1 MPNNKGSRKN
11 RGEGSI
17 RLLKHR
23 DLYEARVTLGY
34 RDGKRIQKSVYG
46 ANEEEIVQKKNKL
59 LAQYGLGVAIPDKAT
74 VEQMLLDWLEHK
86 KVIVKPTTYGSYER
100 MIENHIKPRLGRV
113 LVQKLEVDHL
123 DNLYREMH
131 RKGLRRSTIRV
142 AHNIMHDALERLR
155 RRKKIAENVADLVDD
170 LPSDKEA
177 FEAKTWTVDDARK
190 FLRAVQADRFF
201 ALYWLALTGSFR
213 RGELLGLKWSAIR
226 VENHPVRGQYVVIN
240 VVNNRTQNGKEVVE
254 LAPKTHRSKRPVI
267 LPYQAWE
274 VLQAHKASMEAY
286 REELAKKGYNPPDEG
301 YVFLSTYLEPI
312 NPSNFYNRVWLPLLD
327 KVGVPSIRF
336 HDLRHTNIT
345 LDLATGGDL
354 KTASQRAGH
363 SNTNITANTYQ
374 HPDLVQHLDSTT
386 RIALLL
392 SPENRAPDAKPN

>member
-1 MPNNKGSRKN
+1 MPNNKGTRKN

-17 RLLKHR
+17 RFLNHR
-23 DLYEARVTLGY
+23 DLYEARVTVGY
-34 RDGKRIQKSVYG
+34 KEGKRVQKSIYG
-46 ANEEEIVQKKNKL
+46 ATEEEVVQKKNKL

-74 VEQMLLDWLEHK
+74 VTQMLLDWLEYK
-86 KVIVKPTTYGSYER
+86 KTTVKPTTYGTYER
-100 MIENHIKPRLGRV
+100 MIENHITPQLGRV

-131 RKGLRRSTIRV
+131 RKGLRRGTIRV
-142 AHNIMHDALERLR
+142 AHNIMHDSLERLR
-155 RRKKIAENVADLVDD
+155 RRKKISENVADLVDE
-170 LPSDKEA
+170 LPKDKEA
-177 FEAKTWTVDDARK
+177 FEATAWSVDDARK
-190 FLRAVQADRFF
+190 FLQAVQHDRLF

-226 VENHPVRGQYVVIN
+226 LESHPIRGQYVVIN
-240 VVNNRTQNGKEVVE
+240 VLNNRTQNGKEVVE

-274 VLQAHKASMEAY
+274 VLQAHKAQMETY
-286 REELAKKGYNPPDEG
+286 RQELAKKGYSPADEG

-312 NPSNFYNRVWLPLLD
+312 HPSNFYNRVWLPLLD
-327 KVGVPSIRF
+327 EVGVPSIRF

-363 SNTNITANTYQ
+363 SSINITANVYQ
-374 HPDLVQHLDSTT
+374 HPDLEQHLDSTT
-386 RIALLL
+386 RIAQLLTF
-392 SPENRAPDAKPN
+392 ENRSTDSRPN